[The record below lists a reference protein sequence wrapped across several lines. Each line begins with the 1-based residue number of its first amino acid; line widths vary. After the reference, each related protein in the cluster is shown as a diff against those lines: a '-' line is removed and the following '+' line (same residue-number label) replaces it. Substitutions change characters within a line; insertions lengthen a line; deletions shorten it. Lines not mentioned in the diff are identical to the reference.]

1 MGFVD
6 YEHDSAV
13 AFRGFGGEQVGGLG
27 HELGSL
33 VAGFCSEGSDDGD
46 VEASGAEGGVGDVD
60 DLVSGGVQ
68 CRYGGSDRHGFSCA
82 DVSGDHTEGVLD
94 DAEVDA
100 GDGFLVGGPGVEVGG
115 RDGFA
120 EGGAFEPEVGGPRGG
135 R

>member
-1 MGFVD
+1 MLMSSFGAGVVDEVFVVGGGGD
-6 YEHDSAV
+6 EGGGGCVVELAGQAV
-13 AFRGFGGEQVGGLG
+13 GDTMQAGYGVVGEERFVSSGEAQVVAQVGL
-27 HELGSL
+27 
-33 VAGFCSEGSDDGD
+33 
-46 VEASGAEGGVGDVD
+46 
-60 DLVSGGVQ
+60 
-68 CRYGGSDRHGFSCA
+68 SCA
-82 DVSGDHTEGVLD
+82 DVTGDHAEGVLD